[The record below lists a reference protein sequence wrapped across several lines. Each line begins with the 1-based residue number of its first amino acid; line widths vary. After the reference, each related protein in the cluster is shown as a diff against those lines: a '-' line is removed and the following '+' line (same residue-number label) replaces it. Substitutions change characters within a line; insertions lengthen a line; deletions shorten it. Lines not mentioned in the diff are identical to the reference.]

1 MKPAILINQGLAET
15 SKGEKDGILF
25 KENPILYKLIMMT
38 AKIYPGWRNPELS
51 CTTEEEVLPVSD
63 YALTRRAS
71 EGDMQAF
78 EEIYQ
83 RHNRRVYSI
92 CLRMTKSVEEAEDLA
107 QETFIQLFRKV
118 GSFRGDSTF
127 TTWLH
132 RLTVNQVLMHFRK
145 RKVRDEKMTE
155 DGETP
160 EPTVFGTED
169 PERMPVI
176 DQIALGKAITQLP
189 PGYRAV
195 FTLHDVEGYEHGE
208 IARILGC
215 SIGTSKSQLHK
226 ARMKLRRLLMRQ
238 STKNKVE

>member
-1 MKPAILINQGLAET
+1 MT
-15 SKGEKDGILF
+15 
-25 KENPILYKLIMMT
+25 T
-38 AKIYPGWRNPELS
+38 AKIYPIRLNQELS
-51 CTTEEEVLPVSD
+51 GTVDDETSPVSD

-78 EEIYQ
+78 EEIYR

-92 CLRMTKSVEEAEDLA
+92 CLRMTKNVDEAEDLA

-132 RLTVNQVLMHFRK
+132 RMTVNQVLMHFRK
-145 RKVRDEKMTE
+145 RKVRDERTTE

-160 EPTVFGTED
+160 EQVVLGTED
-169 PERMPVI
+169 PARMPVI
-176 DQIALGKAITQLP
+176 DQIALGKAIAELP
-189 PGYRAV
+189 PGYRTV
-195 FTLHDVEGYEHGE
+195 FTLHDVEGYEHAE
-208 IARILGC
+208 IARMLGC

-226 ARMKLRRLLMRQ
+226 ARMKLRSLLMRQ
-238 STKNKVE
+238 STKIKFE

>member
-1 MKPAILINQGLAET
+1 MT
-15 SKGEKDGILF
+15 
-25 KENPILYKLIMMT
+25 T
-38 AKIYPGWRNPELS
+38 AKIYPIWQNTRLS
-51 CTTEEEVLPVSD
+51 GAAEQEIAPVSD

-78 EEIYQ
+78 EEIYR

-92 CLRMTKSVEEAEDLA
+92 CLRMTQSVEESEDLA

-145 RKVRDEKMTE
+145 RKVRDERITE

-160 EPTVFGTED
+160 EQTVPGTED
-169 PERMPVI
+169 PARMPVV
-176 DQIALGKAITQLP
+176 DQIALDKAISQLP

-208 IARILGC
+208 ISRMLGC

-238 STKNKVE
+238 SAKSKFE